1 MKGGLKDKLL
11 AFGQQAAAA
20 AAHGAKAAA
29 KLASQE
35 VLGAQCLLEYQVGAQ
50 VASSGPLG
58 LWKVYSARSKKEGEP
73 LLRRVPLFRRLQT
86 CSWHL
91 GSATHH
97 DLCYAALSPHL
108 CSPHPPGSLHP
119 VVSAWVLDKRELT
132 QTEEVYGGG
141 SLARPSQRRLE
152 AFIEQCRRDV
162 QARAVL
168 QQLAA
173 QLLGKETRWQACPAG
188 AVVMVLPPCILPTAA
203 QALARLKHPGV
214 LRLVAPL
221 EETRTQLVFITE
233 PVFASLAD
241 LLGGPACSLPPA
253 AAAERR
259 ELHLSGGGRCELE
272 RGHAAC
278 P

>member
-1 MKGGLKDKLL
+1 MATVTCCKPYYHHLYSTSMKGGLKDKLL

-50 VASSGPLG
+50 AASSGPLG
-58 LWKVYSARSKKEGEP
+58 LWKVYSARSKKEGEL

-91 GSATHH
+91 GSAAH
-97 DLCYAALSPHL
+97 LCYAALSPHL

-132 QTEEVYGGG
+132 QTEELYGSGHHG

-168 QQLAA
+168 
-173 QLLGKETRWQACPAG
+173 
-188 AVVMVLPPCILPTAA
+188 
-203 QALARLKHPGV
+203 
-214 LRLVAPL
+214 
-221 EETRTQLVFITE
+221 
-233 PVFASLAD
+233 
-241 LLGGPACSLPPA
+241 
-253 AAAERR
+253 
-259 ELHLSGGGRCELE
+259 
-272 RGHAAC
+272 
-278 P
+278 